1 MENRSNYVMVGG
13 VVMALLVAV
22 VVFLIWIANAGSDT
36 EKEYDIFFRQG
47 VSGLNKGSVVS
58 YSGVPVGQVRVISLM
73 PKTPEFVRVRISVQE
88 DTPVIQG
95 TTATISGVGFT
106 GVSEIQL
113 EPPQRSTAATGRVPP
128 PLACPES
135 NAAAQCPFG
144 VPVIPTKPG
153 GLGAL
158 LNSAPQ
164 LLERVSTLTERV
176 TELLNDDNQQSL
188 AAILNNVERISGS
201 LADRSPEI
209 AATLAEARIAIRQA
223 GDAAD
228 AWGKTAGSVN
238 QLLNEEGKPLIND
251 LRSTIRAAEKS
262 LGALET
268 TINDARPGVQN
279 FSKQTLPEVGQLVRD
294 LRETSDAL
302 RSITTRIDQQGAG
315 SIIGEPKLPDYKK

>member
-13 VVMALLVAV
+13 VVMAILLAV
-22 VVFLIWIANAGSDT
+22 VIFLVWIANAGSDT

-58 YSGVPVGQVRVISLM
+58 YSGVPVGQVRLISLM

-113 EPPQRSTAATGRVPP
+113 EPPQRSTAPGQVPP
-128 PLACPES
+128 ALACPERNPQS
-135 NAAAQCPFG
+135 QCPFG

-176 TELLNDDNQQSL
+176 TELLDEDNQQSL
-188 AAILNNVERISGS
+188 AAILDNVERISGS

-223 GDAAD
+223 GAA
-228 AWGKTAGSVN
+228 AEEWGRVAGSADR
-238 QLLNEEGKPLIND
+238 LLNEEGRPLIND
-251 LRSTIRAAEKS
+251 LRSTIRAAERS
-262 LGALET
+262 LDSLDT
-268 TINDARPGVQN
+268 TINDARPGVQS
-279 FSKQTLPEVGQLVRD
+279 FSKQTLPEIGQLVRD
-294 LRETSDAL
+294 LRDTSDAL
-302 RSITTRIDQQGAG
+302 RSITTRIDQQGAT
-315 SIIGEPKLPDYKK
+315 SILGEPKLPDYKP

>member
-1 MENRSNYVMVGG
+1 MENRSNHVLVGSIVLAMV
-13 VVMALLVAV
+13 VAV
-22 VVFLIWIANAGSDT
+22 VVFLIWLANMSGDQ

-47 VSGLNKGSVVS
+47 VSGLNKGSSVTF
-58 YSGVPVGQVRVISLM
+58 SGVPVGQVRTISLM
-73 PKTPEFVRVRISVQE
+73 PKTPEFVRVRITVQN
-88 DTPVIQG
+88 DTPVVRG
-95 TTATISGVGFT
+95 TTATIQGVGFT

-113 EPPQRSTAATGRVPP
+113 EPPKDTGARTPP
-128 PLACPES
+128 PLVCPER
-135 NAAAQCPFG
+135 NARAQCPFD

-176 TELLNDDNQQSL
+176 TELLNDKNQQSL
-188 AAILNNVERISGS
+188 AAILDNVERISGS

-223 GDAAD
+223 GEAAD
-228 AWGKTAGSVN
+228 AWARVAGSAD
-238 QLLNEEGKPLIND
+238 QLLNEQGKPLISD
-251 LRSTIRAAEKS
+251 LRSTIRAAERS
-262 LGALET
+262 LNTLDT

-279 FSKQTLPEVGQLVRD
+279 FSKQTLPEIGQLVRD

>member
-1 MENRSNYVMVGG
+1 MENRSNHVFVGSVVLAMV
-13 VVMALLVAV
+13 VAV
-22 VVFLIWIANAGSDT
+22 VVFLIWLANTGGDQ

-47 VSGLNKGSVVS
+47 VSGLNKGSSVTF
-58 YSGVPVGQVRVISLM
+58 SGVPVGQVRTISLM
-73 PKTPEFVRVRISVQE
+73 PKTPEFVRVRISVQN
-88 DTPVIQG
+88 DTPVVRG
-95 TTATISGVGFT
+95 TTATIQGVGFT

-113 EPPQRSTAATGRVPP
+113 EPPTDTGGRTPP
-128 PLACPES
+128 PLVCPER
-135 NAAAQCPFG
+135 NARSQCPFD

-176 TELLNDDNQQSL
+176 TELLNDKNQQSL
-188 AAILNNVERISGS
+188 AAILDNVERISGS

-209 AATLAEARIAIRQA
+209 AATLAEARIAVRQA
-223 GDAAD
+223 GEAAD
-228 AWGKTAGSVN
+228 AWARVAGSAD
-238 QLLNEEGKPLIND
+238 QLLNEQGRPLITD
-251 LRSTIRAAEKS
+251 LRSTIRAAERS
-262 LGALET
+262 LNTLDT

-279 FSKQTLPEVGQLVRD
+279 FSKQTLPEIGQLVRD

-302 RSITTRIDQQGAG
+302 RSITTRVDQQGAG